1 MANIRCD
8 SWECANNGGGY
19 CELGD
24 SQFTELLIEDGK
36 CESYEP
42 KEVQEK

>member
-8 SWECANNGGGY
+8 AWECANNGGGY

-24 SQFTELLIEDGK
+24 SEFTELCIEDGQ

-42 KEVQEK
+42 KGGEQE